1 MLACYHLVTSLSIG
15 IFAQNTVLSFVS
27 FVCFAVFRATVM
39 DTLLS
44 YKDFAWLVIYICQY
58 EPVVEVFEGDKEKV
72 TYIKMTPEKAKR
84 VIAEHIKGG
93 NIVTEYTIGSIEA

>member
-1 MLACYHLVTSLSIG
+1 MFFINTFLFRLLMLACYHLVTSLSIG

-58 EPVVEVFEGDKEKV
+58 EPVTFW
-72 TYIKMTPEKAKR
+72 
-84 VIAEHIKGG
+84 
-93 NIVTEYTIGSIEA
+93 